1 MAISDSFRDTK
12 RTRHI
17 LRQFHYVR
25 YQVDGGWCSLHWV
38 PTDLQLADALSKAL
52 APTAATYQELRKA
65 SEVQVDS

>member
-1 MAISDSFRDTK
+1 M
-12 RTRHI
+12 
-17 LRQFHYVR
+17 R

-52 APTAATYQELRKA
+52 APTAVTHQELRKA